1 MVLQQIAMHIP
12 CKTMKD
18 NILEKIIQHKSAE
31 LVELKKK
38 YKNIS
43 NKIDTSIPSK
53 FKTNFTNQEHVKII
67 AEIKPASPSEGM
79 IFEPTKKN
87 IKNIAKVY
95 SQYPIAAISVLTDEK
110 YFHGSYENIAMVKDV
125 TSIPVLCKEFII
137 DEFQINLAKYFRA
150 DAVLLIAEAL
160 SEEKSIALYSYAK
173 ELNLDVLFE
182 FHFPEKLN
190 FLLENDI
197 DIIGINNRDLN
208 TLKLNI
214 QKCLNLRNQIPD
226 NKILI
231 AESGFDTP
239 DQLRLLEEC
248 KFNGALIGTSL
259 LKSDDI
265 NKKLKGLVY
274 YYE

>member
-1 MVLQQIAMHIP
+1 M
-12 CKTMKD
+12 
-18 NILEKIIQHKSAE
+18 
-31 LVELKKK
+31 
-38 YKNIS
+38 
-43 NKIDTSIPSK
+43 
-53 FKTNFTNQEHVKII
+53 
-67 AEIKPASPSEGM
+67 
-79 IFEPTKKN
+79 
-87 IKNIAKVY
+87 
-95 SQYPIAAISVLTDEK
+95 
-110 YFHGSYENIAMVKDV
+110 
-125 TSIPVLCKEFII
+125 
-137 DEFQINLAKYFRA
+137 
-150 DAVLLIAEAL
+150 
-160 SEEKSIALYSYAK
+160 YSYAK